1 MYEYQAHVVNVV
13 DGDTF
18 DAVLDLGFNVSTKQ
32 RFRMLGINA
41 PETRT
46 KDLDEKQAG
55 LSSKEE
61 LKSLIDG
68 KSVLLVSKG
77 KDKYGRWLAT
87 VHYNGLNINEHLL
100 ASGFVREYL

>member
-1 MYEYQAHVVNVV
+1 MYEYQAHILNVV

-18 DAVLDLGFNVSTKQ
+18 DAIIDLGFNVNTKQ

-55 LSSKEE
+55 LLAKEE
-61 LKSLIDG
+61 LKQLIEG
-68 KSVLLVSKG
+68 KSVLLLSKG

-87 VHYNGLNINEHLL
+87 VQYNGLNINEQLL
-100 ASGFVREYL
+100 ATGFAREYM